1 MALDYTHS
9 KGIELQKGDGSS
21 PESFTKI
28 GGITDMP
35 AINSEKST
43 IEVTSISDDNRHYDY
58 GIGEPPSFTLTM
70 YWNDDDDQQAAL
82 ITEHQEE
89 TESNYRIVCPDS
101 PSTEYEFKAIV
112 TSYSTPYGG
121 INDMLQ
127 QDFTFQLNE
136 NDHGEIVTKNPS

>member
-9 KGIELQKGDGSS
+9 KGIELQKGDGAS
-21 PESFTKI
+21 PETFTKI

-43 IEVTSISDDNRHYDY
+43 IDVTSIDDSNRHYDY
-58 GIGEPPSFTLTM
+58 GIGEPPSFTLTLW
-70 YWNDDDDQQAAL
+70 WNDDDAQQKEL
-82 ITEHQEE
+82 ITEHQNE
-89 TESNYRIVCPDS
+89 TESNYKIVCPDS
-101 PSTEYEFKAIV
+101 PSTEYEFKAIIP
-112 TSYSTPYGG
+112 SYSTPYGG

-136 NDHGEIVTKNPS
+136 NDNGDIITKS